1 MDLNNKRKEYVK
13 IDRDAG
19 SDEIFPLLDK
29 VNSHIGDDIDN
40 LMNDLD
46 TEFVL
51 EESLENELDS
61 DDEPFN
67 LH

>member
-1 MDLNNKRKEYVK
+1 MDLNNKRKKYVE
-13 IDRDAG
+13 IDEDAG

-29 VNSHIGDDIDN
+29 VNSDIGDDIDN

-61 DDEPFN
+61 NDEPFN

>member
-1 MDLNNKRKEYVK
+1 MVLNNKRKKYVK
-13 IDRDAG
+13 IDGEAE

>member
-1 MDLNNKRKEYVK
+1 MDLNNKRKKYVE
-13 IDRDAG
+13 IDEDAG

-29 VNSHIGDDIDN
+29 VNSDIGDDIDN

-61 DDEPFN
+61 NDEPFS

>member
-1 MDLNNKRKEYVK
+1 MDLNNKRKKYVK
-13 IDRDAG
+13 IDEDAG

-29 VNSHIGDDIDN
+29 VNSDIGDDIDN

-61 DDEPFN
+61 NDEPFN

>member
-1 MDLNNKRKEYVK
+1 MDLNNKRKKYVK
-13 IDRDAG
+13 IDGDAG

-29 VNSHIGDDIDN
+29 INSHIGDDIDN

-67 LH
+67 LN